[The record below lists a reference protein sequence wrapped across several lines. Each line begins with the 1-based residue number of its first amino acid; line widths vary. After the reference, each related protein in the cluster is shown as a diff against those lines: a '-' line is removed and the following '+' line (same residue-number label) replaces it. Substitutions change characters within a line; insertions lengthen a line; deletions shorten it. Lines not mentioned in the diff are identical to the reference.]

1 MSVTRNEIH
10 HFIKLNSLSIHKKED
25 SILVYNFI
33 KEHDLKF
40 QGKKFESQFHLF
52 ISEYGKKWT
61 RSKRTD
67 AKFIRKNSAW
77 LENDFNTTLMKES
90 KNKQLGRPT
99 LPFED
104 SSSKTKKRKV
114 ATLSASNS
122 CELLF
127 ASGTHLW
134 KEGRRKD
141 AQIAIKLA
149 DNKDA
154 ELDHSDNTSEEAL
167 ALLLD
172 NEKSKSQYQR
182 LRNNAKSKK
191 SNLYPPYN
199 DVREA
204 KERCLPSRESWAA
217 ADYFAGI
224 NFQALVDH
232 TVLRLL
238 EVQHDVINSFVFDR
252 LILRSKIGFDGS
264 TGQSIYTQV
273 TDELENRSFVQE
285 ASLFLTCFVPL
296 ELTGFSG
303 QVGKIVWRN
312 PHPSS
317 TLYCQ
322 IVRFRFVKETTDVM
336 NAEHQFLENAIGN
349 LTTTPVPKYEN
360 LTVLHKVD
368 VTMIDGK

>member
-10 HFIKLNSLSIHKKED
+10 QFIRLNSLSIHKKED

-52 ISEYGKKWT
+52 ISEYGKRWT
-61 RSKRTD
+61 RSKQTD

-154 ELDHSDNTSEEAL
+154 ELDHPDNTSEEAL

-172 NEKSKSQYQR
+172 NEMSKSQYQR

-217 ADYFAGI
+217 TDYSAGI
-224 NFQALVDH
+224 NFQS
-232 TVLRLL
+232 
-238 EVQHDVINSFVFDR
+238 IG
-252 LILRSKIGFDGS
+252 RSYCAAVVGS
-264 TGQSIYTQV
+264 TT
-273 TDELENRSFVQE
+273 
-285 ASLFLTCFVPL
+285 
-296 ELTGFSG
+296 
-303 QVGKIVWRN
+303 
-312 PHPSS
+312 
-317 TLYCQ
+317 
-322 IVRFRFVKETTDVM
+322 
-336 NAEHQFLENAIGN
+336 
-349 LTTTPVPKYEN
+349 
-360 LTVLHKVD
+360 
-368 VTMIDGK
+368 

>member
-1 MSVTRNEIH
+1 M
-10 HFIKLNSLSIHKKED
+10 
-25 SILVYNFI
+25 
-33 KEHDLKF
+33 KF

-52 ISEYGKKWT
+52 ISEYGKRWT

-122 CELLF
+122 CEQLF

-141 AQIAIKLA
+141 AQIAKKLA

-172 NEKSKSQYQR
+172 NEMSKSQYQR

-204 KERCLPSRESWAA
+204 KERCLPNRESWAA
-217 ADYFAGI
+217 TDYSAGI

-238 EVQHDVINSFVFDR
+238 EVQRDVINSFVFDR
-252 LILRSKIGFDGS
+252 LILRSKVGFDGS

-273 TDELENRSFVQE
+273 IDELENRSFVQE

-303 QVGKIVWRN
+303 KVGKIVWRN

-317 TLYCQ
+317 TLYCR
-322 IVRFRFVKETTDVM
+322 IVRFRFVKETTDIM

-349 LTTTPVPKYEN
+349 LFTTPVPKYEN

-368 VTMIDGK
+368 VTIIDGKVATALSTVTNSSQCCSNVVQCQVK

>member
-1 MSVTRNEIH
+1 M
-10 HFIKLNSLSIHKKED
+10 
-25 SILVYNFI
+25 
-33 KEHDLKF
+33 KF
-40 QGKKFESQFHLF
+40 QGKNFESQFHLF
-52 ISEYGKKWT
+52 ISEYGKRWT

-104 SSSKTKKRKV
+104 LSSKTKKRKV

-134 KEGRRKD
+134 KEGRRID

-172 NEKSKSQYQR
+172 NEMSKSQYQR
-182 LRNNAKSKK
+182 LRNNTKSKK

-204 KERCLPSRESWAA
+204 KERCLPSCESWAA
-217 ADYFAGI
+217 TDY
-224 NFQALVDH
+224 
-232 TVLRLL
+232 TC
-238 EVQHDVINSFVFDR
+238 
-252 LILRSKIGFDGS
+252 
-264 TGQSIYTQV
+264 TTCSIHCQ
-273 TDELENRSFVQE
+273 R
-285 ASLFLTCFVPL
+285 
-296 ELTGFSG
+296 FS
-303 QVGKIVWRN
+303 
-312 PHPSS
+312 
-317 TLYCQ
+317 
-322 IVRFRFVKETTDVM
+322 
-336 NAEHQFLENAIGN
+336 
-349 LTTTPVPKYEN
+349 
-360 LTVLHKVD
+360 
-368 VTMIDGK
+368 